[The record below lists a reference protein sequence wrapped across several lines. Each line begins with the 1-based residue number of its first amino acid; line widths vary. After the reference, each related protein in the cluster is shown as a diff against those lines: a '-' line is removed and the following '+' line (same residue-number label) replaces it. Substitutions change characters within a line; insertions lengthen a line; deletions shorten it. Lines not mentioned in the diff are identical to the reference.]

1 MGSTLEAQK
10 KKAPK
15 PKKVTYRDRDDLEIG
30 RAITKKKK
38 RIVVTPD
45 KPYYSSKSLE
55 KGYKERFPSAMSSAE
70 LRKRSPFG
78 TSSPRAALQDVLAKG
93 INMFRDE
100 EGQRGSR
107 TAEKVAEEVIKR
119 NDGGM
124 ARKTRVF

>member
-15 PKKVTYRDRDDLEIG
+15 P
-30 RAITKKKK
+30 KK

-55 KGYKERFPSAMSSAE
+55 KGFKERLPSAISSAE

-93 INMFRDE
+93 INLFRDE

-107 TAEKVAEEVIKR
+107 TAEKVAKEVIKR

>member
-15 PKKVTYRDRDDLEIG
+15 P
-30 RAITKKKK
+30 KK

-55 KGYKERFPSAMSSAE
+55 KGFKERLPSAGMAHYYRKNGSTARGALMGAMGE
-70 LRKRSPFG
+70 L
-78 TSSPRAALQDVLAKG
+78 TDVLS
-93 INMFRDE
+93 FRDE
-100 EGQRGSR
+100 EGKRGSR
-107 TAEKVAEEVIKR
+107 LAKKAAPLMMDRFDEVGGMQAPSYEEALKR